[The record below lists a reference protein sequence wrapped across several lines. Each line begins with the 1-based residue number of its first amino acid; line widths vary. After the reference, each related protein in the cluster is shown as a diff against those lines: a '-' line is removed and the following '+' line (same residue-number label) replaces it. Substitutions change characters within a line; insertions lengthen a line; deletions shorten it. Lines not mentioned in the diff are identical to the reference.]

1 MVIVWRGRKEGKWS
15 PVEVELKAQVWQ
27 KYLPVETIDFKMVL
41 GRGEWRAGTLDVC
54 CMPSVS
60 FHDKLI
66 PIKPE
71 NGKQAQLTHTVGP
84 IPKDDFSPTYAGI
97 ISDKSNINSISKMP
111 AWLCK
116 IAIFKTNQ
124 DTLQLFVLQLITNS

>member
-84 IPKDDFSPTYAGI
+84 IPKDDFGPSYAGI
-97 ISDKSNINSISKMP
+97 TSDNSQISILYQKCLHGCAK
-111 AWLCK
+111 
-116 IAIFKTNQ
+116 
-124 DTLQLFVLQLITNS
+124 